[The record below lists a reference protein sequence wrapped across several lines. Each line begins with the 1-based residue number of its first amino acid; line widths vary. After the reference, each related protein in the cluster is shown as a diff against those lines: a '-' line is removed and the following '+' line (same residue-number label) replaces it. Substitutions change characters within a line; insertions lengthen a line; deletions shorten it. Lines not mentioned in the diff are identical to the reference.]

1 MVFGVGFL
9 LTGLEV
15 NAQDTSS
22 PNNCGVRGLSL
33 SEMIDS
39 TWDTDCDS
47 YALQSIDENF
57 DTRADFYYF
66 TIEERAVVVDINL
79 FSEWFN
85 TLILYDSNWE
95 ELEESDEDYYEQDS
109 RINIQLEPGIYYLEA
124 VVDEYH
130 NLDVLSSGYTLA
142 LIATSSPNNCSVQGL
157 SPYEMIDSTWDTDCD
172 SYALQSID
180 ENFDTRADFYYFTIE
195 EGVIVDINLFSE
207 WYNTLVLYDSN
218 WEELEESDE
227 DNYELY
233 SKINTQLVPGI
244 YYLEAVVDEY
254 HNLDVRD
261 SGYTLSLWE
270 FDAQTRIATRS
281 PNNCGVQ
288 GLSLYE
294 TVDSNWDTDCDSYA
308 LQSVDEN
315 FDTRADFYYFTI
327 EERAVVDINLFS
339 EWYNTLVLYDSN
351 WEELEESDE
360 DNYEQDS
367 EINTQLEPGGY
378 YLEAIVDEYHNL
390 DGLDSGYTLSLWEFD
405 AQTRITTNLWG
416 TFDPIIGGT
425 EILFD
430 DSGCTL
436 GFVAVLEAGDF
447 TERGIVTNSHCSSIE
462 GQEDNTVFYQDGNRI
477 TQTELGELADS
488 RWYDSLSPENIF
500 NSEID
505 KLLCLAGSDERC
517 RYSDAT
523 FFRLDEANAADFL
536 IARPEERNTQT
547 PEMFVATTLNSNSPH
562 LIIDRNMPYFQIVG
576 VDIVEVGDRVHKVG
590 ATTGW
595 TTGIVEQV
603 CIDIEELLCQNE
615 FKNREGYV
623 LQGNGDS
630 GSPVFKCVTRSGQED
645 LNCSEGMV
653 LLVGLFHSSEFDQA
667 CFDEDSC
674 VGDNGFFSSVH
685 SLINEF
691 NKILEDYGEIC
702 WVVSVGGD
710 CLDTSSITTQRT
722 CPITSVELNTDLK
735 ESWLEGCD
743 AVAESQWTDYDRVN
757 YYGLSLD
764 DDMMIWANATTYNEI
779 LIPNILARSDNR
791 SYGQILATDIDLQN
805 GVKLERG
812 QYLLEVAGDGKSDF
826 RLRISTNAISPT
838 GCDIQELPMGE
849 TIEFFWND
857 DCNSHQYIPTEE
869 GYGTRA
875 AFYQLIIEESIP
887 VDLKLSSNWL
897 NGLVLYDSSWDL
909 LYESGG
915 DYWERG
921 NRIKTQLRS
930 GTYYLEVATD
940 EYLNRNTESPAYTL
954 SHTLEST
961 RSVLI
966 LIGGSVGVLLGI
978 LVISLIWLRLRRNRK
993 KEDPP
998 DWTRANS

>member
-1 MVFGVGFL
+1 MGVGFL
-9 LTGLEV
+9 LTGVEV
-15 NAQDTSS
+15 NAQDTRS

-47 YALQSIDENF
+47 YALQSVDENF

-66 TIEERAVVVDINL
+66 TIEERAVAVDINL

-85 TLILYDSNWE
+85 TLVLYDSNWE
-95 ELEESDEDYYEQDS
+95 ELEESNEDYYEQDS

-142 LIATSSPNNCSVQGL
+142 LIATSSPNNC
-157 SPYEMIDSTWDTDCD
+157 
-172 SYALQSID
+172 
-180 ENFDTRADFYYFTIE
+180 
-195 EGVIVDINLFSE
+195 
-207 WYNTLVLYDSN
+207 
-218 WEELEESDE
+218 
-227 DNYELY
+227 
-233 SKINTQLVPGI
+233 
-244 YYLEAVVDEY
+244 
-254 HNLDVRD
+254 
-261 SGYTLSLWE
+261 
-270 FDAQTRIATRS
+270 
-281 PNNCGVQ
+281 GVQ

-294 TVDSNWDTDCDSYA
+294 TVDSTWDTDCDSHAYI
-308 LQSVDEN
+308 SEDEN

-327 EERAVVDINLFS
+327 EERAAVDINLFS
-339 EWYNTLVLYDSN
+339 EWSNILVLYDSN
-351 WEELEESDE
+351 WDELEESEEGYYEE
-360 DNYEQDS
+360 DS
-367 EINTQLEPGGY
+367 GINIQLEPGIY
-378 YLEAIVDEYHNL
+378 YLEAVVDEYYNL
-390 DGLDSGYTLSLWEFD
+390 DVRNSGYTLSLWEFD
-405 AQTRITTNLWG
+405 AQTRIATNLWG
-416 TFDPIIGGT
+416 EFNPIIGGT

-430 DSGCTL
+430 DSSCTL

-477 TQTELGELADS
+477 TQTERGELADS

-517 RYSDAT
+517 QYSDAT
-523 FFRLDEANAADFL
+523 FFILDEANAADFL
-536 IARPEERNTQT
+536 IARPEEHNIQT
-547 PEMFVATTLNSNSPH
+547 PEMFVATPLNSNSPH

-576 VDIVEVGDRVHKVG
+576 VDTVEVGDRVHKVG

-603 CIDIEELLCQNE
+603 CIEIEELLCQNE
-615 FKNREGYV
+615 FRNREGYV
-623 LQGNGDS
+623 LQGSGDS

-645 LNCSEGMV
+645 LNCSEGLV
-653 LLVGLFHSSEFDQA
+653 LLVGLFHSSSEFDKA
-667 CFDEDSC
+667 CFDEDTC
-674 VGDNGFFSSVH
+674 VGDSGFFSSVH

-702 WVVSVGGD
+702 WVVSMGGD
-710 CLDTSSITTQRT
+710 CLDTSSITTQRA

-743 AVAESQWTDYDRVN
+743 AVAEEQWTNYDRVN
-757 YYGLSLD
+757 YYGLNLD
-764 DDMMIWANATTYNEI
+764 DDMRIWASATTYNET
-779 LIPNILARSDNR
+779 LITNILARSDDH

-805 GVKLERG
+805 GVTLERG
-812 QYLLEVAGDGKSDF
+812 QYLFEVLGDENSDF

-849 TIEFFWND
+849 TIKSFWND
-857 DCNSHQYIPTEE
+857 DCYSHQYIPTED

-954 SHTLEST
+954 SHTPGST
-961 RSVLI
+961 TNVGI
-966 LIGGSVGVLLGI
+966 LIGGSIAGI
-978 LVISLIWLRLRRNRK
+978 LVIALIWLRLRRNRK

-998 DWTRANS
+998 DWTRATHWD